1 MVVASY
7 SVMNT
12 EANMNIPIR
21 EQSDEK
27 QDFKRSLM
35 FEFEIGYYDECDKC
49 RKMDKIEVTHTSKE
63 YLTLNY

>member
-1 MVVASY
+1 
-7 SVMNT
+7 
-12 EANMNIPIR
+12 MNIPIR

-49 RKMDKIEVTHTSKE
+49 RKIDKIEVTHTSKE

>member
-1 MVVASY
+1 
-7 SVMNT
+7 
-12 EANMNIPIR
+12 MNISIR

-49 RKMDKIEVTHTSKE
+49 CEIDKIEVTHTSKE
-63 YLTLNY
+63 YLKLNY